1 MPSPFILLL
10 AAHLSIGGFLP
21 PLCMTR
27 TLVRCLKFWTM
38 WGSWWAWPSYWHWVS
53 GLTTCESSA
62 SCLES
67 FMTSKEENIV
77 IS

>member
-38 WGSWWAWPSYWHWVS
+38 WGSWWVGMAILLAL
-53 GLTTCESSA
+53 GLW
-62 SCLES
+62 LDHL
-67 FMTSKEENIV
+67 
-77 IS
+77 